1 MIMNYLKYRLLF
13 LILFARNS
21 ILFSQEESLLLL
33 FPKQVQWINPS
44 MTAAYGDS
52 SLGFQLNSQWLGVKD
67 APKQQ
72 TIYYESNSGL
82 KKINWGGVIR
92 NRSRFSENS
101 LQFFLQSSIPIQLAT
116 DVLLHLGLQAGGDFF
131 QLNFDYLRSVDGVQI
146 DPLLQKQSHYIPNLG
161 TGIHVQHKNYSLQF
175 SLPRLL
181 ERYSLKKTP
190 EIFLPDRLYFFSSF
204 QWEQTNYS
212 AYSFLTLELQCHNL
226 GWNPLNIQL
235 KGSYHSTLGTI
246 FMGINS
252 SKNIGFGFQ
261 LDAKQVLTLGY
272 AFQFPLFANS
282 DLKLNNHSINLRF
295 HLKNS
300 AKNKPIL

>member
-1 MIMNYLKYRLLF
+1 MNYPKSITFF
-13 LILFARNS
+13 LILWLWNS

-33 FPKQVQWINPS
+33 FPKQIQWINPS
-44 MTAAYGDS
+44 ITAAYGDS
-52 SLGFQLNSQWLGVKD
+52 SLGLQLDSQWLGVKD

-72 TIYYESNSGL
+72 SIYYESKNVL

-146 DPLLQKQSHYIPNLG
+146 DPLLQKQSRFIPNLG
-161 TGIHVQHKNYSLQF
+161 TGIYLKYKNYSLQF
-175 SLPRLL
+175 SLQRLL
-181 ERYSLKKTP
+181 ERYALKKTP
-190 EIFLPDRLYFFSSF
+190 EIFLPDRLYFFSAL
-204 QWEQTNYS
+204 QWEQTYYS
-212 AYSFLTLELQCHNL
+212 IYSFFTLELQCHNL

-235 KGSYHSTLGTI
+235 KGSYHSTFGNI

-261 LDAKQVLTLGY
+261 LHAKQVLTLGY
-272 AFQFPLFANS
+272 AFQFPLFTNS
-282 DLKLNNHSINLRF
+282 DLKLNNHSISLRF
-295 HLKNS
+295 NLKNS
-300 AKNKPIL
+300 TKNKPIL